1 MTDYTIFGGKK
12 LPEAFDENN
21 NLYYYRQYKSGN
33 MIARE
38 MLIKHNLRLVF
49 SIIKDRK
56 YDKLA
61 FDIEDLMSIG
71 TEGLIKGIDSFD
83 ENKSRKMSSYISG
96 CIRFEILNFIRKENY
111 FWEKGYSLMS
121 IDDVAKEKDG
131 TYIYKVDVIKTNN
144 QSIEDIV
151 IDRMMEIYYKD
162 MIIKMLNTLNDR
174 DKEIFKLTYGFVDGK
189 VYTQEEI
196 ARKIGIS
203 RGTVSVILIKKL
215 RKMRERIIF
224 EEKRNNLCRN
234 KKIVQ

>member
-1 MTDYTIFGGKK
+1 MADYIFGGIK
-12 LPEAFDENN
+12 LPEAFDENK
-21 NLYYYRQYKSGN
+21 NLYYHRQYRLGN
-33 MIARE
+33 MLARE

-56 YDKLA
+56 YDKLI

-83 ENKSRKMSSYISG
+83 ENLCDKISTYISR
-96 CIRFEILNFIRKENY
+96 CIRFELLNFIRKENY
-111 FWEKGYSLMS
+111 FWKKGYSLVS

-131 TYIYKVDVIKTNN
+131 TYIYKENVIKTNN
-144 QSIEDIV
+144 ESIEDIV

-162 MIIKMLNTLNDR
+162 MIIKMLDTLNDR

-189 VYTQEEI
+189 IYTQEEI

-203 RGTVSVILIKKL
+203 RGTVSVILIKNL
-215 RKMRERIIF
+215 RKLRERIIF
-224 EEKRNNLCRN
+224 EEKRNTLCRN
-234 KKIVQ
+234 KKILQ